1 MSKLVDMQGTA
12 FHEGC
17 KVARAID
24 VGDIQICVV
33 TKIAKGQLYLDN
45 SKQSIRY
52 PGRLL
57 IVERDPL
64 IELIDNYGNQ
74 KKSKSQYE

>member
-17 KVARAID
+17 KVAQAID